1 MSESQYEQ
9 TAPYLVL
16 VCSIT

>member
-1 MSESQYEQ
+1 MSESQSEQ